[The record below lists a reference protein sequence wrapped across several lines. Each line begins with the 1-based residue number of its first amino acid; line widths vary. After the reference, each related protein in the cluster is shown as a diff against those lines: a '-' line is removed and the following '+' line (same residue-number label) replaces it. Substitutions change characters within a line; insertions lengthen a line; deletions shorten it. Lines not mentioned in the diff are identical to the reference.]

1 MTDSE
6 VIDALGGNV
15 AVMEFCG
22 VKHTAVITNWRARGI
37 AWPLRAKVA
46 EMAKA
51 KGVELPDDFLTERRT
66 GQALDAA

>member
-6 VIDALGGNV
+6 VIDRLGGNA

-22 VKHTAVITNWRARGI
+22 VQHTAIITNWRTRGI
-37 AWPLRAKVA
+37 AWPARAKVA

-51 KGVELPDDFLTERRT
+51 KGIDLPSDFLTHRRKP
-66 GQALDAA
+66 QAQDAA